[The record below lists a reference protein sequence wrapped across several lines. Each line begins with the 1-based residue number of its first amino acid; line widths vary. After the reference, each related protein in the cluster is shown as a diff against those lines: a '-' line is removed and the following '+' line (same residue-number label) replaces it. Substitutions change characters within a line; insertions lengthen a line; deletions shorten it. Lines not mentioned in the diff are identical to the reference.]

1 MWEVGSGNI
10 EMSLTTTLYI
20 QKNPDGHSF
29 WGHRSHAA
37 GTLHAWPGNL
47 PLARVHLDRPAR
59 APTGGSCSLLC
70 FRARRALQHRRTQQ
84 VAASAPIPWALP
96 ESNGVGST
104 GTLTARIISLAH
116 AAWSELGY
124 WEATKAQGPQQQNQG
139 WRRLDGGRGG
149 EEAAQR
155 RCCRR
160 SSRCTGTKAAEK
172 ERSKRQK
179 ACFTAA

>member
-1 MWEVGSGNI
+1 MK
-10 EMSLTTTLYI
+10 LHL
-20 QKNPDGHSF
+20 
-29 WGHRSHAA
+29 

-104 GTLTARIISLAH
+104 GTLTGRVFLACH
-116 AAWSELGY
+116 AAWIELGY

-149 EEAAQR
+149 KEAAVPPDSPR
-155 RCCRR
+155 PESRPALIEFARP
-160 SSRCTGTKAAEK
+160 SSPSAKGGASSPHIGVGLNDHSRPNT
-172 ERSKRQK
+172 
-179 ACFTAA
+179 